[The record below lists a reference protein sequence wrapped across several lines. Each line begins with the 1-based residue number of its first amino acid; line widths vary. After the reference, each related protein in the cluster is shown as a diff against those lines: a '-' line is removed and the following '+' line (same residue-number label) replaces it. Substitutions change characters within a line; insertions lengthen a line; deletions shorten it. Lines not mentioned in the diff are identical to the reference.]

1 MKNFVGIL
9 ILLSVFL
16 SSCDGIY
23 FDQIPGEKLNEVP
36 TKFIGKYKIRNSS
49 FINDA
54 ENIRIKIFSDK
65 IEIID
70 SIDNKS
76 LNYQSDFL
84 VYELTNNNDT
94 MNLFAMSKDNG
105 FYHLTIIETS
115 RKGKL
120 ELLPVIFSGIADTSN
135 LSNYFTSRKV
145 LINSDSVITYQIQNP
160 ESLFLFYKRE
170 LRRKSGLILIPDE
183 E

>member
-1 MKNFVGIL
+1 MKNLVGIL
-9 ILLSVFL
+9 FIISAFL
-16 SSCDGIY
+16 TSCDGIY
-23 FDQIPGEKLNEVP
+23 FDQIPGEKLNKIP
-36 TKFIGKYKIRNSS
+36 TKFIGNYKIRNSS
-49 FINDA
+49 FISDA
-54 ENIRIKIFSDK
+54 EKIKVKIYSDK

-70 SIDNKS
+70 SIDIKS
-76 LNYQSDFL
+76 LNYQTDFII
-84 VYELTNNNDT
+84 YEMINDKDT
-94 MNLFAMSKDNG
+94 MNVFAMSKNNG
-105 FYHLTIIETS
+105 FYHLTIIESS

-145 LINSDSVITYQIQNP
+145 LINADSVITYQIQNP

>member
-1 MKNFVGIL
+1 MKNLVGIL
-9 ILLSVFL
+9 FIISAFL
-16 SSCDGIY
+16 TSCDGIY
-23 FDQIPGEKLNEVP
+23 FDQIPGEKLNKVP
-36 TKFIGKYKIRNSS
+36 TKFIGNYKIRNSS
-49 FINDA
+49 FISDA
-54 ENIRIKIFSDK
+54 DK

-70 SIDNKS
+70 SIDIKS
-76 LNYQSDFL
+76 LNYQTDFII
-84 VYELTNNNDT
+84 YEMINDKDT
-94 MNLFAMSKDNG
+94 MNVFAMSKNNG
-105 FYHLTIIETS
+105 FYHLTIIESS

-145 LINSDSVITYQIQNP
+145 LINADSVITYQIQNP